1 MKASKEKLGKIVG
14 GVAAV
19 AVCGVTIFSIS
30 NHKTDATSDTASKL
44 TLTAGVAD
52 VLNAD
57 EVTIPIFTSGVASV
71 LNDFPDVSISNSN
84 LSLVTMGMPEDGQTV
99 ADDAADGAVED
110 GQDQAGDAADAQ
122 NSTDA
127 EAADTQEQTAESD
140 NSICGYTNIGIAN
153 VETSNL
159 NVREEPTTDS
169 KIVGKMTHHNACEI
183 LEVTGDWSKIKSGS
197 VSGYVK
203 SEYLYTGEEALAVAR
218 EEVCTY
224 ATVTTETLRVRSEAS
239 TDSSI
244 VSLVNNGED
253 LVVVEESDEW
263 VLVEIDD
270 ETGYVYK
277 DYVTIAQKLPTAK
290 TITEIRYGE
299 GVSDVRVDLV
309 QYALQFVGN
318 RYVWGGT
325 SLTKGVDCSGF
336 TMKIYEKYGIYLPH
350 SSRAQPSYGTKIKAS
365 QAQPGDLF
373 FYGSGKRISHVA
385 IYIGNG
391 QIVHASNKRDGI
403 KISSAY
409 YRTPICVARY
419 LDD

>member
-1 MKASKEKLGKIVG
+1 MKASNEMIRKITAGTVL
-14 GVAAV
+14 VV
-19 AVCGVTIFSIS
+19 CVCGITAIS
-30 NHKTDATSDTASKL
+30 VFNKNTDNNNDSDTAK
-44 TLTAGVAD
+44 TCVTAGVSN
-52 VLNAD
+52 VLNGNM
-57 EVTIPIFTSGVASV
+57 VTIPSFTSGVSAV
-71 LNDFPDVSISNSN
+71 LNDFQDVSISDSE
-84 LSLVTMGMPEDGQTV
+84 LALVTMGMDAEDGEPV
-99 ADDAADGAVED
+99 AENAVD
-110 GQDQAGDAADAQ
+110 TADA
-122 NSTDA
+122 TDA
-127 EAADTQEQTAESD
+127 TDATDENAVVDTQDSED
-140 NSICGYTNIGIAN
+140 NTICGYTNIGIAN

-169 KIVGKMTHHNACEI
+169 KIVGKMTHYNACEI
-183 LEVTGDWSKIKSGS
+183 LEVVGDWSKIKSGS

-203 SEYLYTGEEALAVAR
+203 SEYLYTGEEALAIAK

-224 ATVTTETLRVRSEAS
+224 ATVTTETLRVRSEKS

-253 LVVVEESDEW
+253 LVAVEEDDEW

-270 ETGYVYK
+270 ETGYVFK

-350 SSRAQPSYGTKIKAS
+350 SSRSQPSYGTKIKAS

-373 FYGSGKRISHVA
+373 FYGSGKHISHVA

-409 YRTPICVARY
+409 YRTPICVVRY